1 MVTNIN
7 QRINQAINSAKNPI
21 NSVPMLKV
29 IDDLVN
35 SIFGQKQQQDMS
47 YIDNMPIQT
56 MQPPVQNLGAMPYQ
70 IPETLQR
77 VVGQS
82 TYQDIW

>member
-35 SIFGQKQQQDMS
+35 SIFGQKTTTR
-47 YIDNMPIQT
+47 Y
-56 MQPPVQNLGAMPYQ
+56 VLY
-70 IPETLQR
+70 R
-77 VVGQS
+77 
-82 TYQDIW
+82 

>member
-1 MVTNIN
+1 
-7 QRINQAINSAKNPI
+7 
-21 NSVPMLKV
+21 
-29 IDDLVN
+29 
-35 SIFGQKQQQDMS
+35 MS

-82 TYQDIW
+82 TYQDIYGNQPMEQALIQPTSIKDIQTTQPQVTQATSFTTTSKCITDSC